1 MNSDTFPIRILS
13 GKTGVPS
20 ATIRAWERRY
30 NILPAHRTASGHRYY
45 NDDDALYVQQLLARM
60 EQGKTISKAIREVD
74 AWLAQGQ
81 VLKARVESTHNQQWQ
96 HIIDAMLEAVSQFDS
111 FALDQVYQQALA
123 LYNIEVVTD
132 NMLRPTLVTLGERWQ
147 QRPAGI
153 AEEHFFSIYL
163 RNKVGARLHHQVDQ
177 TGPLL
182 VIACLPG
189 ERHELGSLIF
199 ALCAQLKGY
208 RVVCLGADL
217 PLSQLSPVVASTDAA
232 GVVLSATS
240 VDINQQLIDELQLL
254 ASQIDIP
261 VMLGGNIDASLELN
275 QTYDLGV
282 GFTEALVRLQ
292 QII

>member
-111 FALDQVYQQALA
+111 FALDQVNAGNNARQGLPKS
-123 LYNIEVVTD
+123 IS
-132 NMLRPTLVTLGERWQ
+132 LV
-147 QRPAGI
+147 
-153 AEEHFFSIYL
+153 SIY
-163 RNKVGARLHHQVDQ
+163 
-177 TGPLL
+177 
-182 VIACLPG
+182 VIKWGLDC
-189 ERHELGSLIF
+189 
-199 ALCAQLKGY
+199 
-208 RVVCLGADL
+208 
-217 PLSQLSPVVASTDAA
+217 
-232 GVVLSATS
+232 
-240 VDINQQLIDELQLL
+240 
-254 ASQIDIP
+254 
-261 VMLGGNIDASLELN
+261 
-275 QTYDLGV
+275 
-282 GFTEALVRLQ
+282 
-292 QII
+292 IIR